1 MEKTLIL
8 DGAWNLKRNFLKRE
22 NMFAKGEHCGGSFG
36 FLESLRSVVNRVL
49 PSRCIVMWDGKRAG
63 LMRYEIFPGY
73 KENRD
78 KDWSEDA
85 FKMNEAEIDFE
96 AKKKY
101 SSLLQQIKV
110 KNYLEELYIRQI
122 EVDTIEADD
131 LIAKYVLTAEPDEEI
146 IIFSADRDYY
156 QLISDNVSVLRP
168 SDNLLITNKNFKDL
182 FGHIVENSL
191 ILKCFSGDDSD
202 CIPGVD
208 GVAIK
213 SIMKYFPRFAE
224 EVYDIDRFIKESV
237 ELYQNKKI
245 KLFEKIIGSR
255 RVIERND
262 RLMNLKHPMLNQ
274 EAINEVDDIRN
285 TIIAEVNNPND
296 ASKRSI
302 TTAMKMCLKDGYD
315 QHIWKNDME
324 LFFRPFYRLVA
335 KETEFSKK
343 MLNEQ

>member
-1 MEKTLIL
+1 
-8 DGAWNLKRNFLKRE
+8 
-22 NMFAKGEHCGGSFG
+22 MFAKGEHCGGSFG
-36 FLESLRSVVNRVL
+36 FLESLRSVLNKLFFDRV
-49 PSRCIVMWDGKRAG
+49 IVCWDGPRAG

-73 KENRD
+73 KSNRD

-156 QLISDNVSVLRP
+156 QLISEQVSVLRP

-182 FGHIVENSL
+182 FGYIVENSL
-191 ILKCFSGDDSD
+191 ILKCFEGDNSD
-202 CIPGVD
+202 CVPGID
-208 GVAIK
+208 GVALK
-213 SIMKYFPRFAE
+213 SLLKYFPRFSE
-224 EVYDIDRFIKESV
+224 EVYDIDRFIKESI

-274 EAINEVDDIRN
+274 EAINEVEDIRN

-302 TTAMKMCLKDGYD
+302 MTATKMSIQDGYT
-315 QHIWKNDME
+315 QHMWQNNAE